1 MEFGF
6 TDRVAI
12 VTGASVGL
20 GRAVTAAFAAEGVRV
35 VAVARRE
42 ERLEGLRAE
51 VSASGGGEVLPLV
64 VDVTAPDAPER
75 IVAAAQERFGRI
87 DILVNNAGG
96 SRPTVWD
103 APEEVW
109 RESMELN
116 FHAVRRL
123 SQQVVPLMQDAGWGR
138 IINVT
143 GASEPRDVNAAS
155 PAKAAV
161 HIWSKG
167 LSRMVAPHGITV
179 NCVPPGRIHSEQVD
193 ERLHP
198 TAESRDAFVAANVP
212 MGRLGQAEEFADV
225 VLFLAS
231 DAARYVTGQLLHVD
245 GGMRRFAF

>member
-1 MEFGF
+1 MELGLR
-6 TDRVAI
+6 DRVAI

-20 GRAVTAAFAAEGVRV
+20 GRATTVALAAEGVRV

-42 ERLEGLRAE
+42 ELLEELRDEVNSAGGAE
-51 VSASGGGEVLPLV
+51 ILPLV
-64 VDVTAPDAPER
+64 LDVTALDAPEQ
-75 IVAAAQERFGRI
+75 VVTAARSRFGRL

-123 SQQVVPLMQDAGWGR
+123 SQHVVPVMRDAKWGR

-161 HIWSKG
+161 HIWSKA
-167 LSRMVAPHGITV
+167 LSRMVAPDGITV

-212 MGRLGQAEEFADV
+212 MGRLGEADEFADV

-231 DAARYVTGQLLHVD
+231 DASRYVTGQLLHVD

>member
-1 MEFGF
+1 MELGLR
-6 TDRVAI
+6 DRVAI

-20 GRAVTAAFAAEGVRV
+20 GRAITRAFAAEGVRV

-42 ERLEGLRAE
+42 QLLEDLRAE
-51 VSASGGGEVLPLV
+51 VAAAGGAEVFPLV
-64 VDVTAPDAPER
+64 VDVTASDAPAR
-75 IVAAAQERFGRI
+75 VVAAAQERFGRL

-123 SQQVVPLMQDAGWGR
+123 SQQVVPVMQGAGWGR

-167 LSRMVAPHGITV
+167 LSRMVAPDGITV

-198 TAESRDAFVAANVP
+198 TAESRDAFVATNVP
-212 MGRLGQAEEFADV
+212 LGRLGEAAEFADV

-231 DAARYVTGQLLHVD
+231 DSARYVTGQLLHVD

>member
-1 MEFGF
+1 MELGLR
-6 TDRVAI
+6 DRVAI

-20 GRAVTAAFAAEGVRV
+20 GRAAAKAFAAEGVRV

-42 ERLEGLRAE
+42 ELLEDLRAE
-51 VSASGGGEVLPLV
+51 VASAGGADVLPLV
-64 VDVTAPDAPER
+64 VDVTAPDAPAR
-75 IVAAAQERFGRI
+75 VVAAAQQRFGRL

-103 APEEVW
+103 APEDVW

-123 SQQVVPLMQDAGWGR
+123 SQEVVPLMQDAGWGR

-167 LSRMVAPHGITV
+167 LSRMVAPDGITV

-212 MGRLGQAEEFADV
+212 LGRLGEAEEFADV

>member
-20 GRAVTAAFAAEGVRV
+20 GRAITVAFATAGVRV

-42 ERLEGLRAE
+42 QRLEDLRAE
-51 VSASGGGEVLPLV
+51 VAASGGAEVLPLV
-64 VDVTAPDAPER
+64 VDVTAPDAPAR

-123 SQQVVPLMQDAGWGR
+123 SQQVVPVMQDAGWGR

-167 LSRMVAPHGITV
+167 LSRMVAPHGVTV

>member
-1 MEFGF
+1 MELGLR
-6 TDRVAI
+6 DRVAI
-12 VTGASVGL
+12 VSGASVGL
-20 GRAVTAAFAAEGVRV
+20 GRAVATAFAAEGVRV

-42 ERLEGLRAE
+42 KLLEDLRAE
-51 VSASGGGEVLPLV
+51 VASAGGADILPLV
-64 VDVTAPDAPER
+64 VDVTAPDAPAR
-75 IVAAAQERFGRI
+75 VVAAAQQRFGRL

-123 SQQVVPLMQDAGWGR
+123 SQEVVPVMQGAGWGR

-167 LSRMVAPHGITV
+167 LSRMVAPDGITV

-212 MGRLGQAEEFADV
+212 LGRLGEAEEFADV

-231 DAARYVTGQLLHVD
+231 DAARYVTGQILHVD

>member
-1 MEFGF
+1 MELGLR
-6 TDRVAI
+6 DRVAI

-20 GRAVTAAFAAEGVRV
+20 GRATTMAFAAEGVRV
-35 VAVARRE
+35 VAVARRGELLE
-42 ERLEGLRAE
+42 ELRDE
-51 VSASGGGEVLPLV
+51 VASSGGAEVLPLAL
-64 VDVTAPDAPER
+64 DVTATDAPAR
-75 IVAAAQERFGRI
+75 VVAAARSRFGRL

-123 SQQVVPLMQDAGWGR
+123 SQQVVPVMRQAGWGR
-138 IINVT
+138 IVNIT

-161 HIWSKG
+161 HVWSKG
-167 LSRMVAPHGITV
+167 LSRMVASDGITV

-198 TAESRDAFVAANVP
+198 TAESREAFVAANVP
-212 MGRLGQAEEFADV
+212 MGRLGDADEFADV